1 VRSAILVTEK
11 AGIMKLQ
18 KRVLPCPFRSLL
30 VAVAGALLLT
40 AVFAPQANATLIMYF
55 NFEDAPNTGGRNAA
69 FDDFADALPGTPG
82 ALDSDNTGGGIQF
95 SKLTVVTTA
104 NVSTAGGLLDN
115 RAPGDSDPANPVP
128 PSFNG
133 HALLF
138 NSTKGTTAAVSF
150 TVNTSFLTGLSLS
163 FVSDNNGNG
172 YGTAALTA
180 SVNGGAAFAV
190 GGPPQTLLTGVN
202 TITFNIGNGGG
213 VFLGSGTLQST
224 VFTLTFTN
232 PGNSN
237 GQDRQTAIDNI
248 RLEGTVVPEPATVA
262 GGLLCV
268 FGLFWH
274 QCRRLVRS
282 PRLQRA

>member
-1 VRSAILVTEK
+1 
-11 AGIMKLQ
+11 MKLQ

-40 AVFAPQANATLIMYF
+40 GVFAPQANATLIMYF
-55 NFEDAPNTGGRNAA
+55 NFEDTPNTGVGPGAPA
-69 FDDFADALPGTPG
+69 GSVYDGYADAIPGTPG

-115 RAPGDSDPANPVP
+115 RATGDIDPADPVP

-138 NSTKGTTAAVSF
+138 NATKDTTATVSF
-150 TVNTSFLTGLSLS
+150 TVNTSFLTDLSLS
-163 FVSDNNGNG
+163 FVADNNGNG
-172 YGTAALTA
+172 YHTVFLTA
-180 SVNGGAAFAV
+180 SVNGGPDFAV
-190 GGPPQTLLTGVN
+190 GGPAQTLLTGVN
-202 TITFNIGNGGG
+202 THTFNIGNGGG

-224 VFTLTFTN
+224 VFTLHFTD
-232 PGNSN
+232 PGTSE

-248 RLEGTVVPEPATVA
+248 QLTATVVPEPATVA

-282 PRLQRA
+282 PRLRPA